1 MTIRAGAKFL
11 RGVRASRG
19 TGRFARATALR
30 GSSGSIYTPKHLAE
44 KILHDTI
51 AASARG
57 LGAGSPLRS
66 FAWISARGSGGSLCF
81 FGLFFLRFVAR
92 LLISLPLSPG

>member
-11 RGVRASRG
+11 RVVRASRG
-19 TGRFARATALR
+19 TGRFASATALR

-57 LGAGSPLRS
+57 IGAGSPLRS
-66 FAWISARGSGGSLCF
+66 FAWISARGSGGICF
-81 FGLFFLRFVAR
+81 LWAWFLQR
-92 LLISLPLSPG
+92 LTLNFMLG